1 MYLANLFCLLTLV
14 ACSILP
20 KGLQHLTLSTWDT
33 SHVTGSPPSMVS
45 FVRPSDPSYP
55 ALHSI
60 FSKLGDDLKNVRVIE
75 VNCEEEADLC
85 RNFQV
90 RRYPYIAYFTEDT
103 NTTGVEA
110 ARPYLGKRT
119 EEGLR
124 QFLKK
129 ITTPA
134 INEMESAP
142 TVDIMVDEITAG
154 GGEDGVPHGAAP
166 PAPPRPQHHP
176 RGGPQVPPGG
186 GLPAHRQPPA

>member
-33 SHVTGSPPSMVS
+33 SHVTGSPPSLVS

-154 GGEDGVPHGAAP
+154 GERTVFLDRKSV
-166 PAPPRPQHHP
+166 
-176 RGGPQVPPGG
+176 V
-186 GLPAHRQPPA
+186 